1 MEEEEDARIAKEIE
15 IELSRINVSSLE
27 ADDSDMD
34 LSSEASSV
42 GEKVSDEL
50 PESVLY
56 CLNVIKRRSQNSEK
70 LIFQDL
76 EDEEATS
83 DLYGAVSNC
92 AADYLAELASEHNED
107 PEALKI
113 KVLYEIENEELQASA
128 IPNINVQPTSEDVP
142 CSMITDKHSFTDDG
156 DMTFSFTYHEVEK
169 KCRQEFDLWEKRQ
182 KVLENEKMERLRAE
196 KETEEKQNEEK
207 NERRQWCLEEFASE
221 RMKLEMLNM
230 EQQARME
237 AELLKENEVWGVKCR
252 QHEEFIKR
260 LQLQMEK
267 EKSIFEEQQAKER
280 QHLAKQQHTAAVKI
294 QAKMRAFLAYRKYA
308 PILKERKAEIKRR
321 KELKEKMEKEVKEKE
336 EKLRRQMEE
345 RKGEK
350 EQERKRQE
358 EIERQNFM
366 EQEKRREEY
375 EKKKASLKFEREKQ
389 LQLRQQESTKLEVRI
404 TRDKMAENREKD
416 AHNREEEKEREDIKE
431 IREEEKDQ
439 KKQIQEIV
447 EEEDKAIKKM
457 QEVNNMEIPKER
469 KLTSPKPG
477 RKEQSFETNIED
489 LDENSVVH
497 VEKSYSQTIY
507 IDKNINAN
515 TLDCDPVD
523 LSDVNVVGNKENSIL
538 SSQYNVKSHP
548 DTEKIEHKVQSFNF
562 EVIKTSEDGMGEM
575 QVELTENV
583 DKSDKSTEYS
593 EKSLTFYD
601 DIEKKRLTW
610 MKTCKPWSEICREN
624 QKKKEVKIS
633 RPRKSTANSMPPLSI
648 EMIIQSGPWSALQQ
662 VTTLTLQD
670 LPGCSLS
677 TLSEC
682 TNLQLLTLRRCG
694 ITALEGLSNCKDLK
708 YINVE
713 ENNIQTINCEK
724 LENLC
729 ILNLNKNQLSSV
741 CGLDG
746 CHNLRNLELSYNR
759 ITRIGGL
766 ESLKNLQQLIVD
778 HNQIIS
784 TKGLCDAPTL
794 MHIDCSF
801 NHLTHL
807 AGIENCAMLQILK
820 LQGNNLSEFPRLEN
834 HVLLRELCLDDNSI
848 LTMER
853 FSLCWL
859 PLLQFLSLSQN
870 SLTELT
876 PLFSC
881 ISLEKLDI
889 SNNYL
894 SDLSSVSTWFNGC
907 HELTELTLNGNPLL
921 QEKNWRCSILKILP
935 NLRFLNGETLNSDMQ
950 LTTERIKES
959 ESQSFLAF
967 CQAQIQEIGV
977 LKKKSSALGNAFS
990 FDAAQNQCWYF
1001 EELMKVSNE
1010 HRYAHEYG
1018 DFNITDRDEPEALQN
1033 HLKETVTN
1041 RLQQNNLFITGAKEN
1056 KQGSLDPSERW
1067 ITSGYIQSINSSVSL
1082 YQKESNEELRIEQ
1095 KSTEFC
1101 HSPNSEGED
1110 PNKIT
1115 VHTKRNLFRAP
1126 VMACKKGR
1134 ILQCFEHDGQ
1144 NLAATIIQSY
1154 WRGYVIRRDIHF
1166 YTRLHIAATV
1176 IQSIW
1181 RRYQTRKKTSLH
1193 KKKCNQVTRT
1203 TEQKNRAATLIQA
1216 FWKGFLLRKKLAS
1229 ALAAVKS
1236 AEVEDDYEEVNVDD
1250 FTFDEAA
1257 LEREWLTLDSTRFPS
1272 KTLLLSNQLH
1282 WPKYPKSLCSDGNSH
1297 NLPWSPYEAWQ
1308 CDKRVYSVSPKSSQL
1323 SSRLKKRSVSPF
1335 SDLKDKEQFSFKSGK
1350 EEKIS
1355 EEWGFKDISTAQL
1368 MLKRAHK
1375 MKRKRSSHK
1384 TLDPAVC
1391 LALFKNSENKHPPVK
1406 PPRKT
1411 QPGEVGYF
1419 EGSKEEFVHSNNTS
1433 AEKLQ
1438 MSREF
1443 TYQWLHTQVWDF
1455 EATSSRNVKCNR
1467 FLPDLNPEVCNGGRV
1482 QLVASPVSR
1491 EDTDLDLVSMTSGS
1505 ALTQNREKNN
1515 QAHRH
1520 SAGSSKKNIST
1531 SDKPHW
1537 SPFHKERI
1545 SFRDHPVQLSGGWGS
1560 GKKKTKTLKH

>member
-1 MEEEEDARIAKEIE
+1 MSFF
-15 IELSRINVSSLE
+15 LSFLR
-27 ADDSDMD
+27 
-34 LSSEASSV
+34 
-42 GEKVSDEL
+42 
-50 PESVLY
+50 
-56 CLNVIKRRSQNSEK
+56 
-70 LIFQDL
+70 
-76 EDEEATS
+76 
-83 DLYGAVSNC
+83 
-92 AADYLAELASEHNED
+92 
-107 PEALKI
+107 
-113 KVLYEIENEELQASA
+113 ENL
-128 IPNINVQPTSEDVP
+128 
-142 CSMITDKHSFTDDG
+142 
-156 DMTFSFTYHEVEK
+156 
-169 KCRQEFDLWEKRQ
+169 
-182 KVLENEKMERLRAE
+182 
-196 KETEEKQNEEK
+196 
-207 NERRQWCLEEFASE
+207 
-221 RMKLEMLNM
+221 
-230 EQQARME
+230 ME

-294 QAKMRAFLAYRKYA
+294 QAKMKAFLAYRKYA

-321 KELKEKMEKEVKEKE
+321 KELKEKMEKEMKEKE
-336 EKLRRQMEE
+336 EKLRRRMEE
-345 RKGEK
+345 KKGEK

-375 EKKKASLKFEREKQ
+375 EKKKVSLKFEREKQ
-389 LQLRQQESTKLEVRI
+389 LQLRQQESIKLEVRI
-404 TRDKMAENREKD
+404 TRDKTAENREKV
-416 AHNREEEKEREDIKE
+416 ARNREEEKEREKIKE

-447 EEEDKAIKKM
+447 EDKAIKKIRD
-457 QEVNNMEIPKER
+457 VSNMEIPKER
-469 KLTSPKPG
+469 KLTSPKPR
-477 RKEQSFETNIED
+477 RKEQSSETNIEN
-489 LDENSVVH
+489 LDENSMVH

-507 IDKNINAN
+507 IDKNEIAN
-515 TLDCDPVD
+515 TLDCVPVD
-523 LSDVNVVGNKENSIL
+523 LSDVNVIGNKENSIL
-538 SSQYNVKSHP
+538 SSQCNVKSYP

-562 EVIKTSEDGMGEM
+562 EVIKTSDAMGEI
-575 QVELTENV
+575 QVEVTENV
-583 DKSDKSTEYS
+583 DKSNKSNEYS
-593 EKSLTFYD
+593 ERSLTFYD

-610 MKTCKPWSEICREN
+610 MKTCKPWSKICREN

-633 RPRKSTANSMPPLSI
+633 RPRKSTANSMSPLSI

-713 ENNIQTINCEK
+713 ENNIHTINCEK

-729 ILNLNKNQLSSV
+729 ILILNKNQLSSV

-746 CHNLRNLELSYNR
+746 CHNLRSLELSYNR
-759 ITRIGGL
+759 ITRIGKKII
-766 ESLKNLQQLIVD
+766 EISLKKLQQLIVD
-778 HNQIIS
+778 HNQIIN

-801 NHLTHL
+801 NHLTQL

-834 HVLLRELCLDDNSI
+834 HVLLRELYLDDNSI
-848 LTMER
+848 LTVEG

-907 HELTELTLNGNPLL
+907 HELTELMLNGNPLL
-921 QEKNWRCSILKILP
+921 QEKKWRCSILQILP
-935 NLRFLNGETLNSDMQ
+935 NLRFLNGENLNSHMQ

-967 CQAQIQEIGV
+967 CQAQIQEIGL
-977 LKKKSSALGNAFS
+977 LKKKSTALGYVFTRNAFS
-990 FDAAQNQCWYF
+990 FDAVQNQCWYF

-1018 DFNITDRDEPEALQN
+1018 GFNITDRDEPEALQN

-1067 ITSGYIQSINSSVSL
+1067 ITSGYIQPINSSVSL

-1101 HSPNSEGED
+1101 HSPSSEGED

-1115 VHTKRNLFRAP
+1115 THTKRNIFREP

-1134 ILQCFEHDGQ
+1134 ILQCSD
-1144 NLAATIIQSY
+1144 LAATIIQSY

-1176 IQSIW
+1176 IQSVW
-1181 RRYQTRKKTSLH
+1181 RQYQTRRKTSLH
-1193 KKKCNQVTRT
+1193 KNKCDQVTCT

-1282 WPKYPKSLCSDGNSH
+1282 WPKVTCHGNFLVFSLCS
-1297 NLPWSPYEAWQ
+1297 
-1308 CDKRVYSVSPKSSQL
+1308 
-1323 SSRLKKRSVSPF
+1323 F
-1335 SDLKDKEQFSFKSGK
+1335 LKDMLLWDKCEIDGK
-1350 EEKIS
+1350 LS
-1355 EEWGFKDISTAQL
+1355 PSHRGFKDISTAQL

-1375 MKRKRSSHK
+1375 MKRKRS
-1384 TLDPAVC
+1384 TVR
-1391 LALFKNSENKHPPVK
+1391 LALFKNNENKHPPVK

-1520 SAGSSKKNIST
+1520 SAGSSSKL
-1531 SDKPHW
+1531 W
-1537 SPFHKERI
+1537 F
-1545 SFRDHPVQLSGGWGS
+1545 LSIF
-1560 GKKKTKTLKH
+1560 TLKITLK